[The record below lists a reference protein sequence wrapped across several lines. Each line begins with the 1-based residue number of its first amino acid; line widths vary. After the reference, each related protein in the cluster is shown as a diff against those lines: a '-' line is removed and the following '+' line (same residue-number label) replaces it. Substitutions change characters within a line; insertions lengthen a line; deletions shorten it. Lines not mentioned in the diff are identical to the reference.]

1 MPSISVSDPVTSPRV
16 RFAPSPTGYL
26 HVGGART
33 ALFNWLFAR
42 HFGGTLVLRIE
53 DTDLERST
61 PEMVEGILQGMR
73 WLGLDWDEGPYYQT
87 QRVDLYRSAADKLL
101 ESDAAYY
108 CFCSKEDLEQRRKKA
123 AAEGRP
129 PKYEGICRKLYRAE
143 AASRKAASEAAA
155 VRFAIP
161 QGGSTSFNDAVF
173 GKVEFANSELEDFVL
188 LRSDGNPTYH
198 LSVVADDIDLRITHI
213 IRGADHISNT
223 PKQALLY
230 QALGAAL
237 PVFAHVPLILGAD
250 KTRLSKRHGAT
261 SVMAYSDEGIVP
273 EAFRNFLALLGW
285 TPPEGTSEILGDAE
299 LVRLFGVEGIS
310 RSNAVF
316 DRAKLDWFNT
326 EYIRAYPAER
336 LLPLIEE
343 EWRKVGLHVEI
354 EDERSSKEGGN
365 GAQRISLSINDQ
377 REPNPAQSGTS
388 TAPHRPNQH
397 DTSPARKRASAA
409 PSGRNQQET
418 SPDGAKYVSP
428 GHQPWVGGRGDQS
441 PVRTAQDP
449 GRQWL
454 LSTIDLLK
462 PRARSLKDFA
472 GSFRAFFTDDFEPD
486 PAAVEKFL
494 KDAQVRQLLVE
505 LGKRYAA
512 LQDFTEAETET
523 ILRDFAA
530 EKGVK
535 AGALINGARVAL
547 TGQGVA
553 PSLFAVM
560 VALGQPRTAA
570 RLQSV
575 EELANRVLVRS

>member
-1 MPSISVSDPVTSPRV
+1 MPSPAPPPLDTAAIPRV

-42 HFGGTLVLRIE
+42 HFQGTLVLRIE

-61 PEMVEGILQGMR
+61 SEMVEGILQGLQ
-73 WLGLDWDEGPYYQT
+73 WLGIQWDEGPYYQT
-87 QRVDLYRSAADKLL
+87 QRMGLYRAAADKLI
-101 ESDAAYY
+101 ESGAAYY
-108 CFCSKEDLEQRRKKA
+108 CFCSKEELDKRRAKA
-123 AAEGRP
+123 ANEGRP
-129 PKYEGICRKLYRAE
+129 PRYEGTCRRLARAE
-143 AASRKAASEAAA
+143 ALRRKSAGDTAA
-155 VRFAIP
+155 VRFGIP
-161 QGGSTSFNDAVF
+161 ESGSTSFNDAVF

-188 LRSDGNPTYH
+188 LRSDGGPTYH

-223 PKQALLY
+223 PKQVLLY
-230 QALGAAL
+230 QALGAPL
-237 PVFAHVPLILGAD
+237 PTFAHVPLILGPD

-261 SVMAYSDEGIVP
+261 SVTAYRDQGIVP

-285 TPPEGTSEILGDAE
+285 TPPEGTPEVLGDSE
-299 LVRLFGVEGIS
+299 LIRLFGFEGIS

-336 LLPLIEE
+336 LLPLVEE
-343 EWRKVGLHVEI
+343 EWTKAGLRVE
-354 EDERSSKEGGN
+354 
-365 GAQRISLSINDQ
+365 
-377 REPNPAQSGTS
+377 
-388 TAPHRPNQH
+388 H
-397 DTSPARKRASAA
+397 DR
-409 PSGRNQQET
+409 
-418 SPDGAKYVSP
+418 D
-428 GHQPWVGGRGDQS
+428 
-441 PVRTAQDP
+441 
-449 GRQWL
+449 WL
-454 LSTIDLLK
+454 FSTIDLLK

-472 GSFRAFFTDDFEPD
+472 GSFRAFLSDEFDPD

-494 KDAQVRQLLVE
+494 KDENVRRLLIE
-505 LGKRYAA
+505 LGLRYAA
-512 LQDFTEAETET
+512 LKEFSEQEAEEV
-523 ILRDFAA
+523 LRDFAA

-560 VALGQPRTAA
+560 RVLGKGRTAR
-570 RLQSV
+570 RLTGV
-575 EELANRVLVRS
+575 EELAARAAVRT